1 MTLSKKNIILPL
13 SVLIFV
19 SGCKTGSKV
28 ASDSGSKLPTEQR
41 LAFDNAFMEGQRDK
55 AIEDYDEALKKF
67 QEAVKIDPKN
77 ADAHYEVASLLYG
90 LNKYDDALAEAD
102 QAVKLAPA
110 NKWYLE
116 QMAEIQKKKNNFKD
130 AIKSYEQLIKL
141 SPNDPDNYFD
151 LAFLYLQTSQ
161 PDQAIKTYDQ
171 FEKNYGLEES
181 VVMQKEHIYLK
192 LNKFDN
198 AVAEIQK
205 LIDAYPGE
213 VQYMGMLAELYALNN
228 KKDKAASVYQKI
240 LEIEPDNA
248 QALMAT
254 ADINAGKGD
263 TTARFEGMKKIFAN
277 TKVGIDV
284 KVKMLYQYIQFY
296 EIRQDKIKEAFELAD
311 IMVATHP
318 NEPKAYAIKG
328 DLYFI
333 DKKDSIALPA
343 YLKSLELQKK
353 GPQQKEVFLVWQ
365 QVMSIYN
372 SNRDWQNVDNTATEA
387 MELFPNQAVIYLFK
401 GIAEYQ
407 MKQYDKALKSFSKG
421 EKMANDNPLLKAQ
434 IYSNLADTYH
444 SLNRDLESDSA
455 YEKSLKLDPENAYV
469 LNNYSYYL
477 SLRKV
482 NLERAK
488 QMSAYSNK
496 LDPEN
501 SSFMDTYAWILFQ
514 LGDYAG
520 AKAFQEKAIAKTPNN
535 ATLLEHYGDILI
547 ELGDKDKAVEYWR
560 KAKDA
565 GSDSKTLD
573 TKIASQKYVE

>member
-1 MTLSKKNIILPL
+1 MTLSIKKLILPL
-13 SVLIFV
+13 FSMLIFMG
-19 SGCKTGSKV
+19 GCKTGSKGT
-28 ASDSGSKLPTEQR
+28 SDSGSKLPMEQR
-41 LAFDNAFMEGQRDK
+41 LAFDKAFMEGQRDK
-55 AIEDYDEALKKF
+55 AIEDYDDALKNFK
-67 QEAVKIDPKN
+67 EAVKTDPKN

-90 LNKYDDALAEAD
+90 QNKYDDALAEAD
-102 QAVKLAPA
+102 QAVKLAPT

-116 QMAEIQKKKNNFKD
+116 QLAEIQKKKNNFKD

-151 LAFLYLQTSQ
+151 LAFLYLQTIQ

-228 KKDKAASVYQKI
+228 KKDKAAAIYQKI

-277 TKVGIDV
+277 PKVGIDV

-311 IMVATHP
+311 IMVATYP
-318 NEPKAYAIKG
+318 NEAKAYAIKG
-328 DLYFI
+328 DLYII

-343 YLKSLELQKK
+343 YLKALELQKK
-353 GPQQKEVFLVWQ
+353 VFLVWQ
-365 QVMSIYN
+365 QVMYIYN
-372 SNRDWQNVDNTATEA
+372 NNHDWQNLDKTATEA

-401 GIAEYQ
+401 GGAEYQ

-421 EKMANDNPLLKAQ
+421 EKMASDNPPLKAQ

-514 LGDYAG
+514 LGDYAQ
-520 AKAFQEKAIAKTPNN
+520 AKTFQEKAIAKTPKNP
-535 ATLLEHYGDILI
+535 TLLEHYGDILI